1 MIRNC
6 TINGYGLEEDYSFVG
21 DVYYNDEHEV
31 IETSQ
36 GVVEYEMKII
46 TTEKWSYAI
55 GDTMEIETFD
65 GELLGRKKMIAVDWV
80 GDEAII
86 YLK

>member
-31 IETSQ
+31 IETSN
-36 GVVEYEMKII
+36 GVVEY
-46 TTEKWSYAI
+46 
-55 GDTMEIETFD
+55 
-65 GELLGRKKMIAVDWV
+65 
-80 GDEAII
+80 
-86 YLK
+86 

>member
-1 MIRNC
+1 
-6 TINGYGLEEDYSFVG
+6 
-21 DVYYNDEHEV
+21 
-31 IETSQ
+31 
-36 GVVEYEMKII
+36 MKVI
-46 TTEKWSYAI
+46 TTEKRSYVN

-65 GELLGRKKMIAVDWV
+65 GERLERKKMIAVDRV